1 MGTRLGDNA
10 DMAMIE
16 LVDFN
21 ELYNA
26 GKPKKKS
33 TRRSRRGGGKK
44 EEESKVDAV
53 PAAPAEVSEAQTDVE
68 NVTDDSE
75 E

>member
-1 MGTRLGDNA
+1 VLGDAA

-21 ELYNA
+21 EVYNVKTVV
-26 GKPKKKS
+26 GEEKKK
-33 TRRSRRGGGKK
+33 TRRGRAKK
-44 EEESKVDAV
+44 VATAPAAETAPEVIEEAPVVDA
-53 PAAPAEVSEAQTDVE
+53 PEASAEEPKT
-68 NVTDDSE
+68 E

>member
-21 ELYNA
+21 EVYNA

-33 TRRSRRGGGKK
+33 TRRSRRGTGTKTETAPVAV
-44 EEESKVDAV
+44 EEKA
-53 PAAPAEVSEAQTDVE
+53 
-68 NVTDDSE
+68 DDSE